1 MVRLLHLGLVALLF
15 GCVSCGSTTAEMDH
29 GRREAIIAEHVA
41 KPAGLGGAPRRPK
54 QIMSFQLDLPDVSY
68 FFITNDQLING
79 KMGYIWEVYRIVA
92 GRWTALSEPVDFF
105 YDNLIAVPADSLGR
119 PYLLITFQSAD
130 GPSPTRF
137 RALTTTPAGE
147 LDWVDIA
154 TLTESEKNN
163 GAELLFKQL
172 SAASRRS
179 LPRLDIRTIR

>member
-130 GPSPTRF
+130 GPHTTRF

-163 GAELLFKQL
+163 AELLFKQL